1 MKKREILTPDITPLI
16 DVVFIL
22 LIFFIV
28 SSVFKKDELALVL
41 NLPTS
46 SAQEIE
52 LKEKEIIIEL
62 NDEKLAIHG
71 NETSYES
78 LEEEIIKIED
88 KERNI
93 IFRIDKDV
101 KYEKIIKVLEILQ
114 KSQLFN
120 ISLIIINFP
129 AKSGILITFKSIVY
143 NGYDIPFSFKCNCKP
158 S

>member
-62 NDEKLAIHG
+62 NDEKLAIYG

-120 ISLIIINFP
+120 ISLITD
-129 AKSGILITFKSIVY
+129 KK
-143 NGYDIPFSFKCNCKP
+143 K
-158 S
+158 

>member
-1 MKKREILTPDITPLI
+1 
-16 DVVFIL
+16 
-22 LIFFIV
+22 
-28 SSVFKKDELALVL
+28 VFKKDELALVL

-62 NDEKLAIHG
+62 NDEKLAIYG

-120 ISLIIINFP
+120 ISLITDT
-129 AKSGILITFKSIVY
+129 KK
-143 NGYDIPFSFKCNCKP
+143 
-158 S
+158 

>member
-52 LKEKEIIIEL
+52 LKQKELIIEL
-62 NDEKLAIHG
+62 NSDKLAVYGKEI
-71 NETSYES
+71 T
-78 LEEEIIKIED
+78 LELLEQEIAAIED
-88 KERNI
+88 KEKNI
-93 IFRIDKDV
+93 IFRIDKEV
-101 KYEKIIKVLEILQ
+101 KYEKIIEVLEILQ
-114 KSQLFN
+114 KHQLFN
-120 ISLIIINFP
+120 ISLITETKNR
-129 AKSGILITFKSIVY
+129 
-143 NGYDIPFSFKCNCKP
+143 
-158 S
+158 

>member
-114 KSQLFN
+114 KGQLFN
-120 ISLIIINFP
+120 ISLITDT
-129 AKSGILITFKSIVY
+129 KR
-143 NGYDIPFSFKCNCKP
+143 
-158 S
+158 

>member
-52 LKEKEIIIEL
+52 LKEKEIVIEL
-62 NDEKLAIHG
+62 NHEKLAIYG
-71 NETSYES
+71 KESNLES
-78 LEEEIIKIED
+78 LENEIKKIEN

-93 IFRIDKDV
+93 IFRIDKEV
-101 KYEKIIKVLEILQ
+101 KYEKIIEVLGILQ
-114 KSQLFN
+114 KYELFN
-120 ISLIIINFP
+120 ISLITEN
-129 AKSGILITFKSIVY
+129 KK
-143 NGYDIPFSFKCNCKP
+143 
-158 S
+158 

>member
-1 MKKREILTPDITPLI
+1 MKKREIITPDITPLI

-52 LKEKEIIIEL
+52 LKQKEIIIEL
-62 NDEKLAIHG
+62 NDEKLAIYG
-71 NETSYES
+71 NETSYEV

-93 IFRIDKDV
+93 IFRIDKNV
-101 KYEKIIKVLEILQ
+101 KYEKVVKVLEVLQ
-114 KSQLFN
+114 RHKLFN
-120 ISLIIINFP
+120 ISLITD
-129 AKSGILITFKSIVY
+129 KKE
-143 NGYDIPFSFKCNCKP
+143 
-158 S
+158 

>member
-62 NDEKLAIHG
+62 NDEKLAIYG
-71 NETSYES
+71 NEASIES

-120 ISLIIINFP
+120 ISLITDT
-129 AKSGILITFKSIVY
+129 KK
-143 NGYDIPFSFKCNCKP
+143 
-158 S
+158 

>member
-52 LKEKEIIIEL
+52 LKQKELIIEL
-62 NDEKLAIHG
+62 NSDKLAIYG
-71 NETSYES
+71 KEITCEL
-78 LEEEIIKIED
+78 LEQEIAAIED
-88 KERNI
+88 KEKNI
-93 IFRIDKDV
+93 IFRIDKEV
-101 KYEKIIKVLEILQ
+101 KYEKIIEVLEILQ
-114 KSQLFN
+114 KHQLFN
-120 ISLIIINFP
+120 ISLITDT
-129 AKSGILITFKSIVY
+129 KK
-143 NGYDIPFSFKCNCKP
+143 
-158 S
+158 

>member
-52 LKEKEIIIEL
+52 LKQKEIIIEL
-62 NDEKLAIHG
+62 NSEKLAIYG
-71 NETSYES
+71 EESTLES

-93 IFRIDKDV
+93 IFRIDKEV
-101 KYEKIIKVLEILQ
+101 KYEKIVNVLELLQ
-114 KSQLFN
+114 KHQLFN
-120 ISLIIINFP
+120 ISLITDT
-129 AKSGILITFKSIVY
+129 KK
-143 NGYDIPFSFKCNCKP
+143 
-158 S
+158 

>member
-52 LKEKEIIIEL
+52 LKQKELIIEL
-62 NDEKLAIHG
+62 NSDKLAIYG
-71 NETSYES
+71 KEIT
-78 LEEEIIKIED
+78 LELLEQEIAAIED
-88 KERNI
+88 KEKNI
-93 IFRIDKDV
+93 IFRIDKEV
-101 KYEKIIKVLEILQ
+101 KYEKIIEVLEILQ
-114 KSQLFN
+114 KHQLFN
-120 ISLIIINFP
+120 ISLITDT
-129 AKSGILITFKSIVY
+129 KK
-143 NGYDIPFSFKCNCKP
+143 
-158 S
+158 

>member
-52 LKEKEIIIEL
+52 LKQKEIIIEL
-62 NDEKLAIHG
+62 NEEKLAIYG
-71 NETSYES
+71 NETSFEV
-78 LEEEIIKIED
+78 LEEEIIKID
-88 KERNI
+88 NKERNI
-93 IFRIDKDV
+93 IFRIDKEV
-101 KYEKIIKVLEILQ
+101 KYEKIVKVLELLQ
-114 KSQLFN
+114 KHELFN
-120 ISLIIINFP
+120 ISLITDT
-129 AKSGILITFKSIVY
+129 KK
-143 NGYDIPFSFKCNCKP
+143 
-158 S
+158 

>member
-52 LKEKEIIIEL
+52 LKQKELIIEL
-62 NDEKLAIHG
+62 NSDKLAVYGKEI
-71 NETSYES
+71 T
-78 LEEEIIKIED
+78 LELLEQEIAAIED
-88 KERNI
+88 KEKNI
-93 IFRIDKDV
+93 IFRIDKEV
-101 KYEKIIKVLEILQ
+101 KYEKIIEVLEVLQ
-114 KSQLFN
+114 NHQLFN
-120 ISLIIINFP
+120 ISLITDT
-129 AKSGILITFKSIVY
+129 KK
-143 NGYDIPFSFKCNCKP
+143 
-158 S
+158 

>member
-114 KSQLFN
+114 KGQLFN
-120 ISLIIINFP
+120 ISLITDTKKKIFY
-129 AKSGILITFKSIVY
+129 F
-143 NGYDIPFSFKCNCKP
+143 
-158 S
+158 

>member
-52 LKEKEIIIEL
+52 LKQKEIIIEL
-62 NDEKLAIHG
+62 NTEKLAIYG
-71 NETSYES
+71 KESTIES

-93 IFRIDKDV
+93 IFRIDKEV
-101 KYEKIIKVLEILQ
+101 KYEKIIEVLGILQ
-114 KSQLFN
+114 KHQLFN
-120 ISLIIINFP
+120 ISLITDT
-129 AKSGILITFKSIVY
+129 KK
-143 NGYDIPFSFKCNCKP
+143 
-158 S
+158 

>member
-62 NDEKLAIHG
+62 NDEKLAIYG

-120 ISLIIINFP
+120 ISLITDT
-129 AKSGILITFKSIVY
+129 KK
-143 NGYDIPFSFKCNCKP
+143 
-158 S
+158 

>member
-52 LKEKEIIIEL
+52 LKQKELIIEL
-62 NDEKLAIHG
+62 NSDKLAVYGKEI
-71 NETSYES
+71 T
-78 LEEEIIKIED
+78 LELLDQEIAAIED
-88 KERNI
+88 KEKNI
-93 IFRIDKDV
+93 IFRIDKEI
-101 KYEKIIKVLEILQ
+101 KYEKIIEVLEILQ
-114 KSQLFN
+114 KHQLFN
-120 ISLIIINFP
+120 ISLITDT
-129 AKSGILITFKSIVY
+129 KK
-143 NGYDIPFSFKCNCKP
+143 
-158 S
+158 

>member
-52 LKEKEIIIEL
+52 LKQKELIIEL
-62 NDEKLAIHG
+62 NSDKLAIYG
-71 NETSYES
+71 KEIT
-78 LEEEIIKIED
+78 LELLDQEIAAIED
-88 KERNI
+88 KEKNI
-93 IFRIDKDV
+93 IFRIDKEV
-101 KYEKIIKVLEILQ
+101 KYEKIIEVLEVLQ
-114 KSQLFN
+114 KHQLFN
-120 ISLIIINFP
+120 ISLITDT
-129 AKSGILITFKSIVY
+129 KK
-143 NGYDIPFSFKCNCKP
+143 
-158 S
+158 